1 MVVEA
6 RVRVCGLGARG
17 LVVER
22 HAKPRAGV
30 AREGVRV
37 AKRGRRGEKG
47 VEVAKRGVWK
57 WPH

>member
-1 MVVEA
+1 M
-6 RVRVCGLGARG
+6 GARG